1 MLIKSNQI
9 YFTVE
14 GRKWLQNS
22 NKIVTVECLDI
33 NRAIAIYKHNKAEY
47 ESYSKEA
54 KANTMFRLAKVQNGH
69 SITLAC
75 CGYGVVDNYTLETEE
90 EPE

>member
-1 MLIKSNQI
+1 MLIKSNQV
-9 YFTVE
+9 YFTIE
-14 GRKWLQNS
+14 GRKWLQHS
-22 NKIVTVECLDI
+22 NRIVTVECLDI
-33 NRAIAIYKHNKAEY
+33 NRAIAVYKSYRADY
-47 ESYSKEA
+47 ESYSKED

-75 CGYGVVDNYTLETEE
+75 CGYGVVDNYSFETEE